1 MGRRISVFID
11 EDVLELLN
19 EHTQAS
25 PLSRSELIGVAVR
38 RFLRDERR
46 RVRIPDLGNDLARLI
61 AAGDLPSRRIDGTGV
76 AARGAPWENGAGA
89 EFGPRIPRIRSPQ
102 EHGPE
107 RPVPADARSAHDQ
120 PEETPRCRPTDI

>member
-61 AAGDLPSRRIDGTGV
+61 AAGDLPSRRVDGTRV
-76 AARGAPWENGAGA
+76 PARGAPWEN
-89 EFGPRIPRIRSPQ
+89 
-102 EHGPE
+102 
-107 RPVPADARSAHDQ
+107 
-120 PEETPRCRPTDI
+120 

>member
-1 MGRRISVFID
+1 MGRRISVYID

-46 RVRIPDLGNDLARLI
+46 RVRIPELGHDLARLI
-61 AAGDLPSRRIDGTGV
+61 AAGDLPSRRVDGAGA
-76 AARGAPWENGAGA
+76 AARGAPWEN
-89 EFGPRIPRIRSPQ
+89 
-102 EHGPE
+102 
-107 RPVPADARSAHDQ
+107 
-120 PEETPRCRPTDI
+120 